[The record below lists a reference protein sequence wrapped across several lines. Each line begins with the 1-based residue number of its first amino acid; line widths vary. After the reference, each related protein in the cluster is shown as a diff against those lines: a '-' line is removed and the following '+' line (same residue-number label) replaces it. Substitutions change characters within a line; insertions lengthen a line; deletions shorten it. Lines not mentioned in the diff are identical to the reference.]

1 MKSSYANLQI
11 IFLMN
16 KKQTHA
22 LAMLALVFGIAISPI
37 LAADNAEAG
46 PPVSRYI
53 LNGEITEPRND
64 KPFGGDSIG
73 TYGINVRDDFTTA
86 IAILDFHPSEGMV
99 FEGWLVDVET
109 GEKLSTGTFLEG
121 KRNNDKGMF
130 FLGDIGFHYDVF
142 VITEEP
148 INDSDPTPTLPPV
161 GAVPLSAPFGQ

>member
-1 MKSSYANLQI
+1 
-11 IFLMN
+11 MN

-46 PPVSRYI
+46 PPVSRYV
-53 LNGEITEPRND
+53 LNGDLTEPHRDN
-64 KPFGGDSIG
+64 PFGGDSIG
-73 TYGINVRDDFTTA
+73 TYGINIRDDYTTA
-86 IAILDFHPSEGMV
+86 IAILDISPSNGMV

-109 GEKLSTGTFLEG
+109 GEKRSTGTFLEG
-121 KRNNDKGMF
+121 KRNDNKGMF

-148 INDSDPTPTLPPV
+148 INDSDPTPNKPV
-161 GAVPLSAPFGQ
+161 AGVPLSTPFGQ